1 MSNHQKEVEA
11 IVRNIVEQ
19 FRAGDPQGALKAA
32 DQARETY
39 PHHADLYQ
47 VTSKILQAGSAYEIA
62 LKMME
67 LATQQPDTNP
77 NYFLELAE
85 MYIQHNRPADA
96 EASYKAYLT
105 ASSNGSLGL
114 QALAKLYESHGN
126 FTSAIEMR
134 NKAVEEAEGDPESQ
148 MVRLNELGTLLRRMN
163 ETERAIDAFRRA
175 LKLEPNS
182 MGLHYNI
189 ANALMDLGNPDEAIR
204 HYQLALDIAPNH
216 PDAHLHLGF
225 AYLLKGNFRRGWREI
240 EWRWKIP
247 EFQASLPDTPR
258 WKGEPLDGTILL
270 LAEQGLGDSV
280 NFVRY
285 AAILAERCTRVIAY
299 CPPALARLLKTAPG
313 VDEVFTSDQKLPPHD
328 AFIPMMSLPSV
339 FKTELDTIPADVQ
352 YLSAGPVDIT
362 NWAERLSGLPG
373 PKIGLVWNGNPLNPR
388 ERMRAIPSTAVLEMV
403 NSCKA
408 SFVCMTKDRPTDL
421 DHWPENL
428 HHFGDAFTDVADA
441 AAAVENLDM
450 VLSIDTLMTH
460 LAGALNKELWILLA
474 PAADWRYLLDRD
486 DSPWYPSARILR
498 RTQDEDWQAF
508 MQRITR
514 ELKARFAD
522 V

>member
-1 MSNHQKEVEA
+1 MNDRQQSVEA
-11 IVRNIVEQ
+11 AIQDILAQ
-19 FRAGDPQGALKAA
+19 FRAGDPHGALIAA

-39 PHHADLYQ
+39 PDHADLYH
-47 VTSKILQAGSAYEIA
+47 VTSKILQAGSAQELA

-67 LATQQPDTNP
+67 SATQQPGSNP
-77 NYFLELAE
+77 AYLLDLAQL
-85 MYIQHNRPADA
+85 YVQNNRFDDA
-96 EASYKAYLT
+96 EKCCRTYLT
-105 ASSNGSLGL
+105 GNNNPSLGL
-114 QALAKLYESHGN
+114 LALVRVLEAKGD
-126 FTSAIEMR
+126 FASAEVEQ
-134 NKAVEEAEGDPESQ
+134 NKAIDAAKDDPESQ

-175 LKLEPNS
+175 LKLGPNS

-189 ANALMDLGNPDEAIR
+189 ANALMDAGAPDEAIK
-204 HYQLALDIAPNH
+204 HYHLAVDINQNH

-225 AYLLKGNFRRGWREI
+225 AYLLTGNFRRGWRET

-280 NFVRY
+280 HFVRY
-285 AAILAERCTRVIAY
+285 AAMLAERCTRVIAH

-339 FKTELDTIPADVQ
+339 FKTELDTIPADVP
-352 YLSAGPVDIT
+352 YLSADPADIA
-362 NWAERLSGLPG
+362 NWADRLSGLPG

-388 ERMRAIPSTAVLEMV
+388 ERMRAIPSAAVLAMV

-441 AAAVENLDM
+441 AAVVENLDM

-508 MQRITR
+508 MQRVTR